1 MFIFKVIKKV
11 WILVVLIFISLFYS
25 FDNCNYHPKNNELK
39 TIEPSR
45 EISKISLDS
54 QLLLL
59 KQANELFENHNF
71 KQLYTFVLNNNLC
84 KRVYHLGR
92 EFLEPHNYLISDL
105 KATIVQYQL
114 EYFFVTTLDIF
125 VLKFF
130 DSSKLDV
137 RYLGKLR
144 KLKDIQYKGHCGI
157 GNTLIYDSILF
168 SEYNNSLNSK
178 LLYYTTIAENTFD
191 TFCNNK
197 EDAVHTKFEK
207 EDYNEIDKLISSV
220 YKKSE
225 KLTLLRNLM
234 NIYSILGNKE
244 KYDKVYQEYQKY
256 NTEHYDIFELE
267 QFRRFKTSFNYEIWC
282 IQDSFYLIDKL
293 LKFDYNKISDST
305 INRIKKYGNWYDSI
319 TAEIISFGKAVKNNN
334 LNIEKRIDAFLK
346 NESYFYSG
354 YDGFY
359 ANIHNSIYFYK
370 LWIMFKKGDLKKIG
384 KFIEDSYGGK
394 TVKFIGE
401 LPSLHFQNDLKI
413 FLKKMYV
420 HHNKDISFEKFY
432 KTISKE
438 IHFLD
443 RYLLK

>member
-71 KQLYTFVLNNNLC
+71 KQLYTFLLNNNLC
-84 KRVYHLGR
+84 KRVYHLNR
-92 EFLEPHNYLISDL
+92 EFLEPHNYLMSDL

-130 DSSKLDV
+130 DSSKLDIQ
-137 RYLGKLR
+137 YFNKLNR
-144 KLKDIQYKGHCGI
+144 LKDIQYKGYWNI
-157 GNTLIYDSILF
+157 GYCLFYDSILYDDYK
-168 SEYNNSLNSK
+168 SSLNSK
-178 LLYYTTIAENTFD
+178 LLYYTTKAENTFD

-197 EDAVHTKFEK
+197 EDAVHSKFEN
-207 EDYNEIDKLISSV
+207 EDYKEIDKLVSSV
-220 YKKSE
+220 HKKSE
-225 KLTLLRNLM
+225 KLTMLRKLM
-234 NIYSILGNKE
+234 NLYSILGNKE
-244 KYDKVYQEYQKY
+244 KYDEVYQEYQKY

-282 IQDSFYLIDKL
+282 LQDSFFLIDKL
-293 LKFDYNKISDST
+293 LNFDYNKITDST

-334 LNIEKRIDAFLK
+334 LNVEKRIDAILK
-346 NESYFYSG
+346 NESFFHTG
-354 YDGFY
+354 NDGFY
-359 ANIHNSIYFYK
+359 SNIHNSIYFYK
-370 LWIMFKKGDLKKIG
+370 LWIMFKKGDLKNIG
-384 KFIEDSYGGK
+384 IFIEESYGGK
-394 TVKFIGE
+394 TVKFIGK
-401 LPSLHFQNDLKI
+401 LPFLKYKNDLKN
-413 FLKKMYV
+413 FLKKMHV